1 MSIDRITLPLLRMRE
16 EALNAVAFLGSLDH
30 QEFLDDI
37 KTQHAIAMTLIVLGE
52 IATQLD
58 RDHPDFTAQNPTLPW
73 VEMRAMRNAAAHG
86 YHKLEFESVW
96 LIVKI
101 ALPKMIAQ
109 LDSIIPTRDLSGVDV
124 DT

>member
-1 MSIDRITLPLLRMRE
+1 MRE